1 MKRLLARVLSRF
13 VGDERATASVE
24 FVLTVP
30 VLMLIFMSSF
40 ESGLLMTRQILLE
53 QSLDEVMRDLRLGK
67 IDSPNATKIKNRICA
82 KSIIFT
88 DCVNSTSV
96 ELTPIDGTSW
106 TLPSA
111 NTACS
116 ERDDEAVQPVVT
128 FVPGSEN
135 EMMLVR
141 VCVVQDAMFPT
152 TGLGADL
159 PLDNQG
165 GYGLIAISAFVNE
178 PS

>member
-1 MKRLLARVLSRF
+1 MKRLLARALSRF
-13 VGDERATASVE
+13 VGDEHATASVE

-30 VLMLIFMSSF
+30 VLLLIFMSSF

-53 QSLDEVMRDLRLGK
+53 QSLDEVMRELRLGK
-67 IDSPNATKIKNRICA
+67 IDTPTAGKIKNRICA

-88 DCVNSTSV
+88 DCAHSTSV
-96 ELTPIDGTSW
+96 ELTPINASTWS
-106 TLPSA
+106 LPNA

-116 ERDDEAVQPVVT
+116 ERDEEVQPVLK
-128 FVPGSEN
+128 FIPGAEN

-159 PLDNQG
+159 PLDDRG
-165 GYGLIAISAFVNE
+165 GYGLIAVSAFVNE
-178 PS
+178 PR

>member
-1 MKRLLARVLSRF
+1 MKRLLRQALARF
-13 VGDERATASVE
+13 IGEERATASVE

-40 ESGLLMTRQILLE
+40 ESGLLMTRQIILE
-53 QSLDEVMRDLRLGK
+53 QSLDQVMRDLRLGR
-67 IDSPNATKIKNRICA
+67 IPNPTAYKIKNRICA

-88 DCVNSTSV
+88 NCAVSTSV
-96 ELTPIDGTSW
+96 ELTPINASTW
-106 TLPSA
+106 ALPSA
-111 NTACS
+111 RTACS
-116 ERDDEAVQPVVT
+116 ERDEQIEPVIT
-128 FVPGSEN
+128 FVPGKEN

-159 PLDNQG
+159 PLDGQG
-165 GYGLIAISAFVNE
+165 GYGLIAVSAFVNE
-178 PS
+178 PT

>member
-1 MKRLLARVLSRF
+1 MKRLLAGALSRF
-13 VGDERATASVE
+13 VGEERATASIE

-30 VLMLIFMSSF
+30 LLMLIFMSSF

-67 IDSPNATKIKNRICA
+67 IDSPNAYKIKNRICA

-88 DCVNSTSV
+88 DCTASTSV
-96 ELTPIDGTSW
+96 ELTPVDGTTW

-111 NTACS
+111 HARCS
-116 ERDDEAVQPVVT
+116 ERDDEAVQPVLT
-128 FVPGSEN
+128 FIPGAEN
-135 EMMLVR
+135 ELMLVR

-159 PLDNQG
+159 PLDDQG

-178 PS
+178 PR

>member
-1 MKRLLARVLSRF
+1 MKRLLARALSRF
-13 VGDERATASVE
+13 LGDERATASVE

-53 QSLDEVMRDLRLGK
+53 QALDEVMRDLRLGK
-67 IDSPNATKIKNRICA
+67 IVSPGALAIKNRICA

-88 DCVNSTSV
+88 DCAASTSV
-96 ELTPIDGTSW
+96 ELTPVDAVTW
-106 TLPSA
+106 TLPNA
-111 NTACS
+111 RTACS
-116 ERDDEAVQPVVT
+116 ERDEDVQPVVT
-128 FVPGSEN
+128 FVPGAEN

-159 PLDNQG
+159 PLDEQG

-178 PS
+178 PK